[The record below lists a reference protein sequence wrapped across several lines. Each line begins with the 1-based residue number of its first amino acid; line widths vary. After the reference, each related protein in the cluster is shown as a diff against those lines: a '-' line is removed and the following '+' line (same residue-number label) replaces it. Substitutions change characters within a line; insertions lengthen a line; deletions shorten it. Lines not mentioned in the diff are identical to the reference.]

1 VSGVD
6 LHALAAR
13 LTGDAVG
20 SLAPVGGGGNN
31 RLYRV
36 VGARGE
42 YALKRYAGDG
52 DGARERYEREFGGLQ
67 FLWGAGIRCVPE
79 PVALAPEA
87 GVAIYRWIEG
97 MPTGVPQDGDIAALA
112 GFAARLHALRLAP
125 GAQAMRPAREAVT
138 SPAEL
143 GRQIERR
150 LERLRGEAG
159 AHPVLGGLLGE
170 IAAEAARRSGP
181 QPEVRSLAARWL
193 TLSPSDFGLHNAI
206 RTATGLVFL
215 DFEYFGWDDPVKLVA
230 DVLWHPG
237 MQLAQRERQ
246 KFFTLAADVYGVDPE
261 FSKRFNRDA
270 PLYGLR
276 WALIVLNEF
285 LPEVWD
291 RRVAAGQAA
300 DRSAVLE
307 RQLAKAAG
315 LLERVR
321 RDAVPA

>member
-1 VSGVD
+1 VTGED
-6 LHALAAR
+6 MRALAAQ
-13 LTGDAVG
+13 LTGDTVANVV
-20 SLAPVGGGGNN
+20 PVGGGGNN

-36 VGARGE
+36 VGAREE

-52 DGARERYEREFGGLQ
+52 DGARERYEREFGGLR
-67 FLWGAGIRCVPE
+67 FLWGEGVRCVPE

-87 GVAIYRWIEG
+87 GVAIYRWVAGEPAG
-97 MPTGVPQDGDIAALA
+97 AVLGGDIEALA
-112 GFAARLHALRLAP
+112 GFVARLHALRLAP
-125 GAQAMRPAREAVT
+125 GAQGLGPAREAVT

-143 GRQIERR
+143 NRQIERR
-150 LERLRGEAG
+150 VERLRGVAAE
-159 AHPVLGGLLGE
+159 HPGLGGLLDE
-170 IAAEAARRSGP
+170 IAAEALRRSGT
-181 QPEVRSLAARWL
+181 QPGAVALAAHRL
-193 TLSPSDFGLHNAI
+193 TLSPSDFGLHNAL
-206 RTATGLVFL
+206 RTAAGLVFV

-237 MQLAQRERQ
+237 MELAQRERR

-261 FSKRFNRDA
+261 FSTRFNRDA

-300 DRSAVLE
+300 ERSCVLE
-307 RQLAKAAG
+307 LQLAKAAG
-315 LLERVR
+315 LLDRVR
-321 RDAVPA
+321 RNAVPA